1 MPIEELIGPGVKAQ
15 YLNDNALGRAL
26 EDIVKYGSTQLFGE
40 IAFQCVT
47 EAGLMTSVNHLDST
61 LVTLYGYYAYAE
73 ESGVLPCLG
82 YSKGQRP
89 DLKQVVVNLITSGSV
104 GVPLWVDMQNGNRSD
119 KTQFY

>member
-1 MPIEELIGPGVKAQ
+1 MSIEKLIGPGVKAQ

-73 ESGVLPCLG
+73 ESGGLPCLG